1 MNSWM
6 IAGIILLIGFF
17 ICLIL
22 ILRSKWLQSRHNIKD
37 YEVGRDKLTYR
48 KKKEPIFEEES
59 SYSGGGMLSI
69 LIVGFIVILIG
80 CSLAIMDQVNS
91 VTNSTTISAASNVTS
106 SSAEILSVIGGIISI
121 FFALAIATTAILIAV
136 SGIRNMGSV

>member
-1 MNSWM
+1 MTKISERTK
-6 IAGIILLIGFF
+6 AGMA
-17 ICLIL
+17 
-22 ILRSKWLQSRHNIKD
+22 
-37 YEVGRDKLTYR
+37 R
-48 KKKEPIFEEES
+48 KKAQGKHMGRPK
-59 SYSGGGMLSI
+59 GKG
-69 LIVGFIVILIG
+69 VFIVILIG
-80 CSLAIMDQVNS
+80 CSLAIMDQFNS